1 MKPLSLG
8 NTLRVLSTWHQLSFE
23 GHRSQ
28 RAPGHGQ
35 LWVTTEGHW
44 SPKQESSGHHGTKK
58 LLPLPHE
65 PMLGL

>member
-8 NTLRVLSTWHQLSFE
+8 NTLRVLSTQHQLAFE

-35 LWVTTEGHW
+35 LWVTTEGHR
-44 SPKQESSGHHGTKK
+44 SPRQERASWYEETIASTT
-58 LLPLPHE
+58 
-65 PMLGL
+65 